1 MKMIICILQDNDK
14 DQVTKA
20 LNEEGFRVTVLPSTG
35 AFFRRGNSTMLIGV
49 EKDKVDKAIQV
60 IKSSVSEQ
68 EDPNLKRATLFVV
81 NVDNF
86 AQV

>member
-35 AFFRRGNSTMLIGV
+35 AFLRRGNSTMLIGV
-49 EKDKVDKAIQV
+49 EKEKVDDAVQV

-68 EDPNLKRATLFVV
+68 EDPNLKRATLFVID
-81 NVDNF
+81 VDNYT
-86 AQV
+86 QV